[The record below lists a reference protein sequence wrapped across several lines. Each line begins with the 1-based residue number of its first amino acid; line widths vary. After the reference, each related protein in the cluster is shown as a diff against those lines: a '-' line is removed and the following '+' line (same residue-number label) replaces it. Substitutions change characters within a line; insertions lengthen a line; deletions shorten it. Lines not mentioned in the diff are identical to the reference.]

1 MVQQDVGIA
10 ELDGRCCSFIFTE
23 VISLEVYL
31 HSLVDHIV
39 RACQSDGESINEIY
53 PTYVKASVN
62 ATRDIPL
69 RISRSGNRYHV
80 AGFDGTATA
89 YLYSMTGALLSATT
103 GKESL
108 TFNLDTPAILQVI
121 TAQGS
126 TTRKLMGY

>member
-1 MVQQDVGIA
+1 M
-10 ELDGRCCSFIFTE
+10 
-23 VISLEVYL
+23 
-31 HSLVDHIV
+31 
-39 RACQSDGESINEIY
+39 
-53 PTYVKASVN
+53 
-62 ATRDIPL
+62 
-69 RISRSGNRYHV
+69 